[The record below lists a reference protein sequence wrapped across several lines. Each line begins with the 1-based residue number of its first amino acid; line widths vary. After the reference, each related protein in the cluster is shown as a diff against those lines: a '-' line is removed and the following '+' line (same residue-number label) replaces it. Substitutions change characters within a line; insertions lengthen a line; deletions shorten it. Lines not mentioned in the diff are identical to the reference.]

1 MNIAVEK
8 RYGFT
13 IVELLVVIVII
24 GILAAITI
32 VAFNG
37 VQNRAHQSKIDADI
51 ATIVKAVH
59 LARTNNS
66 SNLITITGIY
76 TEEHCMNQVS
86 GTDLAAL
93 PQTHECWTKY
103 NEALNDVSVASG
115 MDIRNIK
122 DPWGRPYYFNENE
135 GEGSWAT
142 CWQDVMGVYSRP
154 FVQST
159 ATTIQTIPLYTTAC

>member
-1 MNIAVEK
+1 MNRTK
-8 RYGFT
+8 TSSTGFT
-13 IVELLVVIVII
+13 IVELLIVIVVIGV
-24 GILAAITI
+24 LAAITV

-37 VQNRAHQSKIDADI
+37 VQDRAQQSKIDSDI

-59 LARTNNS
+59 LARTNVDT
-66 SNLITITGIY
+66 NLFTITGDY
-76 TEEHCMNQVS
+76 TDEHCFNQVS

-103 NEALNDVSVASG
+103 HAALDDVSNASG
-115 MDIRNIK
+115 MNIRDLK

-142 CWQDVMGVYSRP
+142 CTQDTMGVYSRP

-159 ATTIQTIPLYTTAC
+159 ATVVQSIPLHTTAC